1 MKAKYLQIKRLLLER
16 NKIIPKR
23 VISFLFLIMMLTH
36 EMGAQVRVSGIV
48 KDNNGEILPYTTVRI
63 VDSSYG
69 CITDNNGIFSF
80 MGPVKGTTLLISSI
94 GYQDVS
100 IELSPSILFPLTIT
114 MEPTNYDLN
123 EIQITSKR
131 ERYSKKDNPAVDLIN
146 ILISKKR
153 EENPEMNSYLS
164 KDRYEKFVVALDNF
178 NEEKQGKK
186 LFKRFDFLKNYV
198 DTSLVSGKP
207 ILNVSIRELVA
218 TDYYQQKPEKRKQV
232 VSGRNWVGIDDFMN
246 VNEIQAAVEETL
258 VDLDLFNDKVIIL
271 RNEFVSPLSTIAPSY
286 YKFYLMDTITIDGVE
301 CSDLAFVPNNPQS
314 YGFTGH
320 LYVTT
325 DSTHFIKWIQ
335 MNVPY
340 DINLNFVEYM
350 NIEQKFERDS
360 IHPRLLVYESLTTEL
375 KLYDFIDGIYGHR
388 EVSYSNYKFNQEV
401 DHSIFN
407 RAEKIIESDDAINMD
422 QEFWAARRGT
432 TLTEKQLAVEEML
445 KQLREV
451 PIYFW
456 TEKVVSFLFTG
467 YIPIKQEKTPYYYG
481 PANTTISYNELEG
494 VRLRTG
500 GMTTAYLNPNL
511 FGYYYLVYGTRDKRW
526 KYLGRLE
533 YSFKP
538 KKENWNEFPIHS
550 LRLQYE
556 NDIFQYG
563 QNYLYTNKD
572 NMFLSLKRLPDNK
585 IGYIRLGELT
595 YTNEFYN
602 GISYTAVLRSRSNEK
617 SIFIPLD
624 RRDALGNIVSHN
636 KIFQTEFELNLRYA
650 PNEKFVQNKWDRN
663 SMLPEHPVFTLT
675 HSISKKGV
683 LGSDYTIQKTEASY
697 RQRLWVSPFGYFDL
711 FISGGKI
718 WDQAPYPLLIIPNAN
733 LSYTLRKESFEL
745 MSPME
750 FLLDTHASWDIE
762 YYLNGWLL
770 NRLPII
776 KKLKLREIITYRGVW
791 GTLSDY
797 NNPNID
803 NSGNIFLLPTEA
815 IASDMRN
822 TPYAEI
828 GFGIENIFK
837 FGRIDYFKRLTH
849 KNTPGVDTSGIR
861 ISVHIQF

>member
-1 MKAKYLQIKRLLLER
+1 MAGVR
-16 NKIIPKR
+16 
-23 VISFLFLIMMLTH
+23 
-36 EMGAQVRVSGIV
+36 AQVRINGTV
-48 KDNNGEILPYTTVRI
+48 KDINGEKLPYTTVRI

-69 CITDNNGIFSF
+69 CITDNNGLFSF
-80 MGPVKGTTLLISSI
+80 MGPTNGTTLLISSI
-94 GYQDVS
+94 GYNNVS
-100 IELSPSILFPLTIT
+100 VTLSPSTRYPLQIILHPADYELSEVEIT
-114 MEPTNYDLN
+114 PE
-123 EIQITSKR
+123 K
-131 ERYSKKDNPAVDLIN
+131 ERYRKKDNPAVELIN
-146 ILISKKR
+146 LLIAKKK
-153 EENPEMNSYLS
+153 EENPEANQYVS

-178 NEEKQGKK
+178 NEEKQQQL
-186 LFKRFDFLKNYV
+186 LFRKFDFLKNYI

-207 ILNVSIRELVA
+207 ILNISIRELAA
-218 TDYYQQKPEKRKQV
+218 TDYFQQKPERRKRV
-232 VSGRNWVGIDDFMN
+232 VSGRNWVGIDDFMDAA
-246 VNEIQAAVEETL
+246 EIQAAVEETL
-258 VDLDLFNDKVIIL
+258 VDLDIFSEKVIIL

-286 YKFYLMDTITIDGVE
+286 YKFYLMDTIIVDGVE
-301 CSDLAFVPNNPQS
+301 CSDLAFVPNNLQS

-325 DSTHFIKWIQ
+325 DSTHFITWIQ
-335 MNVPY
+335 MNIPY

-350 NIEQKFERDS
+350 NIEQKFQRDS
-360 IHPRLLVYESLTTEL
+360 IHQRLLILESITTEL

-388 EVSYSNYKFNQEV
+388 EVRYSNYKFNQEV
-401 DHSIFN
+401 DQTVFDRS
-407 RAEKIIESDDAINMD
+407 EKVIESDEALEMNL
-422 QEFWAARRGT
+422 EFWTAQRGS

-445 KQLREV
+445 RELRSV
-451 PIYFW
+451 PLYFW
-456 TEKVVSFLFTG
+456 TEKAVSFLFTG
-467 YIPIKQEKTPYYYG
+467 YIPIKLEKTPYYYG

-494 VRLRTG
+494 IRLRTG
-500 GMTTAYLNPNL
+500 GMTTAYLNPH
-511 FGYYYLVYGTRDKRW
+511 FFAYYYLVYGTRDKRW

-563 QNYLYTNKD
+563 QTYLYTNKD

-595 YTNEFYN
+595 YTNEFHN
-602 GISYTAVLRSRSNEK
+602 GFSYSAVLRSRANEK
-617 SIFIPLD
+617 SIFIPLE
-624 RRDALGNIVSHN
+624 RRDVLGNVVNDNEIY
-636 KIFQTEFELNLRYA
+636 QTEFELNLRYA
-650 PNEKFVQNKWDRN
+650 PHEKFVQSKWDRN
-663 SMLPEHPVFTLT
+663 SMLPEHPVFTLS
-675 HSISKKGV
+675 HSISKKGL

-697 RQRLWVSPFGYFDL
+697 RQRLWVSPFGYFDVL
-711 FISGGKI
+711 LSGGKI
-718 WDQAPYPLLIIPNAN
+718 WNQAPYPLLIIPNAN
-733 LSYTLRKESFEL
+733 LSYTLRRESFEL

-750 FLLDTHASWDIE
+750 FLLDTYTSWDVA

-770 NRLPII
+770 NRIPII
-776 KKLKLREIITYRGVW
+776 KKLKWREVITYRGIW

-803 NSGNIFLLPTEA
+803 NSGNIFLFPSEA
-815 IASDMRN
+815 IAANMGK

-837 FGRIDYFKRLTH
+837 FGRIDYFRRLTH
-849 KNTPGVDTSGIR
+849 KNAPGVDTRGIR